1 MNRKKLLRRLTM
13 GAMGNVAF
21 RDMVDLVEGFGF
33 RQTRARGSHRIFVR
47 EGVRELLN
55 LQDVGGQCKP
65 YQIRQ
70 FLRIVERYNLELE
83 D

>member
-1 MNRKKLLRRLTM
+1 MNRRKLLRRLAT
-13 GAMGNVAF
+13 GAMQNVALA
-21 RDMVDLVEGFGF
+21 DMIDLVEGFGF
-33 RQTRARGSHRIFVR
+33 QQTRVRGSHRIFSR
-47 EGVRELLN
+47 DGVPELLN
-55 LQDVGGQCKP
+55 IQDVGGQCKP